1 MSNFFTGIGSRVLRP
16 LLGIVDPLNC
26 MTMPNRVAAFSA
38 FDVFCHALESFT
50 ALPYYERSPRP
61 TNPINR
67 PAYQV
72 KTNSGDSCVYLLF
85 IEILV

>member
-1 MSNFFTGIGSRVLRP
+1 MLYKISLTFPTGIGSRALRP
-16 LLGIVDPLNC
+16 LLGIVDPLNV

-38 FDVFCHALESFT
+38 FDVFCHALESYT
-50 ALPYYERSPRP
+50 ALPYYQRAPRP

-72 KTNSGDSCVYLLF
+72 CTLYNK
-85 IEILV
+85 